1 MFKPPSL
8 GTVQVN
14 SLLVFLLVFV
24 CLLLYLVL
32 LIMTVKAA
40 SCADRLE
47 DLREMAEQQ
56 RREWTERIK
65 TTFL

>member
-1 MFKPPSL
+1 MFKPPKL

-40 SCADRLE
+40 SCVDRLE
-47 DLREMAEQQ
+47 ELREMAEQH